1 MEASSGR
8 VIVSQLHLVPRRLN
22 LALECCRSLAVRERL
37 GVGWGVEGS
46 GGGGV
51 GVGGQGWGVRGGWLG
66 VGGSNGDV
74 RVGWAYE
81 SGFACWVCRC
91 VCVYAPKR
99 EKTEEH
105 KKTRRIHTAHT

>member
-46 GGGGV
+46 GGGELGLA
-51 GVGGQGWGVRGGWLG
+51 VRGGGLG
-66 VGGSNGDV
+66 VGG
-74 RVGWAYE
+74 
-81 SGFACWVCRC
+81 
-91 VCVYAPKR
+91 
-99 EKTEEH
+99 
-105 KKTRRIHTAHT
+105 